1 MGVVGIIRSP
11 FGCGT
16 CRKCQSVAVGGTRV
30 EDVER
35 RQFDRLSP
43 SGTQGDTLY
52 PSFLMLGKGIAGIQP
67 GRETAYGAILRF
79 FDKGHVRTESELHI
93 QPGSRELHL
102 YFIFC
107 IECQIVGE
115 GQRAVPIFPP
125 VGRSEPVCIVHSFSC
140 VAVAFQFG
148 ACQQI
153 VVYLSEAVCPS
164 CFEIGVVGKRFTV
177 GECRL
182 VPVAYRQQGDRS
194 VGVVFVL
201 FSYKVTFF
209 HRMDGRVG
217 RCHRL
222 ACTLFFQAV
231 GVRKGD
237 SCMKAGK
244 PG

>member
-1 MGVVGIIRSP
+1 MP
-11 FGCGT
+11 
-16 CRKCQSVAVGGTRV
+16 SVAVGGTRV

-125 VGRSEPVCIVHSFSC
+125 VGRSEPGLHSTLLLLCCRRLSVRRLPADCCVSVRSGVPIV
-140 VAVAFQFG
+140 
-148 ACQQI
+148 
-153 VVYLSEAVCPS
+153 L
-164 CFEIGVVGKRFTV
+164 
-177 GECRL
+177 
-182 VPVAYRQQGDRS
+182 
-194 VGVVFVL
+194 
-201 FSYKVTFF
+201 
-209 HRMDGRVG
+209 
-217 RCHRL
+217 
-222 ACTLFFQAV
+222 
-231 GVRKGD
+231 
-237 SCMKAGK
+237 
-244 PG
+244 